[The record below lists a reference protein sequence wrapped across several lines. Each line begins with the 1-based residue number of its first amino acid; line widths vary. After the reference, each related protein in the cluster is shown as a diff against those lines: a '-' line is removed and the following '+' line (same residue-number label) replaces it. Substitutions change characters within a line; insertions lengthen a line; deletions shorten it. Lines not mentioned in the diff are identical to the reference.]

1 MGARGL
7 PATAD
12 LEFREIPCNAYCGME
27 TTEEIRELQ
36 EENDELR
43 EMLRGSIA
51 ACTDLRTQ
59 RDDLM
64 QLLVR
69 ELEEKDA

>member
-1 MGARGL
+1 
-7 PATAD
+7 
-12 LEFREIPCNAYCGME
+12 ME